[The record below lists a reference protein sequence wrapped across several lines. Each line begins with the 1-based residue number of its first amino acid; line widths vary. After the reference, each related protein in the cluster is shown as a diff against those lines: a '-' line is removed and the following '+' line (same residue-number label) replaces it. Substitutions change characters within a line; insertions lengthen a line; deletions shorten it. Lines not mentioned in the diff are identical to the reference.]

1 MNEVQQFCR
10 DHHPCEEGARFA
22 LRHKTLAAVWA
33 NCERGDWLWWM
44 LRARGPVTKKLSVM
58 VAIACAERV
67 LCVYEAEYPNDNR
80 PRKAIDAARA
90 YLRRPCKRLRSAAA
104 FASWSAWSAA
114 MSAES
119 ASSAESA
126 ARSAAW
132 SAASAARS
140 AAESARSASWSAESA
155 AESAAMSAASAAW
168 SAERKWQADKIRELV
183 GSNPFV

>member
-22 LRHKTLAAVWA
+22 LRHKTLAEVWA

-90 YLRRPCKRLRSAAA
+90 YLRRPCKRLRSAARS
-104 FASWSAWSAA
+104 ASWSAWSAW
-114 MSAES
+114 SAASS
-119 ASSAESA
+119 ASSA
-126 ARSAAW
+126 
-132 SAASAARS
+132 
-140 AAESARSASWSAESA
+140 SWSA
-155 AESAAMSAASAAW
+155 AESAAMSAESAAM
-168 SAERKWQADKIRELV
+168 SAESAAMSAESAASSAESAASSAEGKWQADKIRELV